1 MLFEGIG
8 INAISRLTGLGNHT
22 VLRVLNA
29 AGEHCER
36 FLREHVRSVKAS
48 CVQVDELYS
57 YVARRPQFVEAGD
70 LDRGEFYCYLSM
82 DRPTKLIINHL
93 VGKRTTDECFT
104 FMEELK
110 ARTNGER
117 FQLSTDGYAG
127 YIGHIGAVFQTFGN
141 AIDRGGPPKL
151 DHRLR

>member
-1 MLFEGIG
+1 
-8 INAISRLTGLGNHT
+8 
-22 VLRVLNA
+22 
-29 AGEHCER
+29 
-36 FLREHVRSVKAS
+36 
-48 CVQVDELYS
+48 
-57 YVARRPQFVEAGD
+57 
-70 LDRGEFYCYLSM
+70 
-82 DRPTKLIINHL
+82 
-93 VGKRTTDECFT
+93 
-104 FMEELK
+104 MEELK